1 MINIPE
7 TNNEDEIWKA
17 RKNALLGFV
26 NNKKGDVA
34 GEIVKAEDKI
44 DTAEGEIVEA
54 PEMTLDGIPDKEVRS
69 VEQDLA
75 KLEKLKDRLEENV
88 VPGNI
93 NEWSYFLQVYEQR
106 QRKICYHLL
115 DLLKKFTEDA
125 AKFLQQ
131 SSEDEEDNL
140 QRHRWRVLLN
150 KVSIDLLIVSAAAE
164 QRTHGENDQTPTG
177 VSTANTLLKA
187 DIISEQALAP
197 AVEREFLQKTS
208 IITYL
213 RENVSIHTVPY
224 SEVVLISVAYAS
236 MEPGFSE
243 PNTEG
248 ISFSKVSRDMLAI
261 PHEVGHQ
268 LYREG
273 QLQLTGGEKSIS
285 SYLQEQLKQAQIWG
299 WDWRSDWLEEIF
311 ADAYGLLVAGPVMA
325 ISFQDLL
332 TDNLPSRFSEDTGR
346 HPIPALRPYIQT
358 IILRRLIKANGNS
371 LYPFA
376 PNELDKK
383 WEEKPIWNGAK
394 PLEED
399 YKLHGVPN
407 PAKGQQILDGLDE
420 IIDIVLETLRRQA
433 PLEVDTNLTY
443 YGWKAWTEDVLKGED
458 PERLY
463 NKLTF
468 ERFFPLSSSWFQ
480 TPVGDTWTTEP
491 KKWPEQIL
499 SGWREKAPE
508 DHGG

>member
-1 MINIPE
+1 MINQADTSNSE
-7 TNNEDEIWKA
+7 HEIWIE
-17 RKNALLGFV
+17 RKSALLNFV
-26 NNKKGDVA
+26 QNEVDDLEETAGKGV
-34 GEIVKAEDKI
+34 GSI
-44 DTAEGEIVEA
+44 EG
-54 PEMTLDGIPDKEVRS
+54 
-69 VEQDLA
+69 DLA
-75 KLEKLKDRLEENV
+75 RLKELKDRLEENV

-93 NEWSYFLQVYEQR
+93 NEWVYFLQVYEQR

-115 DLLKKFTEDA
+115 DFLKKFTEDA
-125 AKFLQQ
+125 AKFLQP
-131 SSEDEEDNL
+131 SSENEEDYS
-140 QRHRWRVLLN
+140 QRHLWRVLLN
-150 KVSIDLLIVSAAAE
+150 KVSTDLLIVPAAAQ
-164 QRTHGENDQTPTG
+164 QRTHGENDQPSTG
-177 VSTANTLLKA
+177 VSSANTLLKA

-197 AVEREFLQKTS
+197 AVKREFLPKTS

-213 RENVSIHTVPY
+213 RESVSIRTVPY
-224 SEVVLISVAYAS
+224 SEAVLIGVAYAS
-236 MEPGFSE
+236 MEPGFSK
-243 PNTEG
+243 PNDDG

-261 PHEVGHQ
+261 PHEVGHH
-268 LYREG
+268 LYRKG
-273 QLQLTGGEKSIS
+273 QLQSSEEKQSIS
-285 SYLQEQLKQAQIWG
+285 SYLQERFEEAKIWA

-311 ADAYGLLVAGPVMA
+311 ADVYGLLVAGPVMA
-325 ISFQDLL
+325 LSFQDLL
-332 TDNLPSRFSEDTGR
+332 TDNLPSRFREDTGR

-358 IILRRLIKANGNS
+358 RILRRLTDANGNS

-383 WEEKPIWNGAK
+383 WEKKPMWNGAK

-407 PAKGQQILDGLDE
+407 PAKGQQILDVLDE

-433 PLEVDTNLTY
+433 PLGADTNLTY

-458 PERLY
+458 PDRLY
-463 NKLTF
+463 NTLTF
-468 ERFFPLSSSWFQ
+468 ERFFPFSSSWFQ